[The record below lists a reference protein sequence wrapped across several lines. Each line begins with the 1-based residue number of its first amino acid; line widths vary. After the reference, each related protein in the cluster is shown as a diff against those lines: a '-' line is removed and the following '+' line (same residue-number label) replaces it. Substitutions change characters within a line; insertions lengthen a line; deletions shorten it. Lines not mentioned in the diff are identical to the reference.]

1 MDYYVIGGDRM
12 ADSFTHKWIPR
23 VDQQEKKLSIE
34 EYYSSTATQIKMDD
48 EEQTEI
54 GYINYRKTIA
64 NRLKQKPEVI
74 QLRNTD
80 EYS

>member
-1 MDYYVIGGDRM
+1 MKD
-12 ADSFTHKWIPR
+12 
-23 VDQQEKKLSIE
+23 
-34 EYYSSTATQIKMDD
+34 DD
-48 EEQTEI
+48 EISMTLKSVKASSPIKENRTVLTTVNNDEKMTHSEI